1 MRASNQPSQSAK
13 QDQSASDTETSDYSS
28 DEDSDEE
35 EEVSPLPSQRP
46 EDSKAGVRYDT
57 IKALWESYRGGV
69 TADRIR
75 NGMTEFND
83 VVQTIKNRLKAD
95 SSALSDAMDRKKTG
109 ELPLLRSR
117 VNDQLDLLKVAL
129 KTALEYGHRDI
140 VGQ

>member
-1 MRASNQPSQSAK
+1 
-13 QDQSASDTETSDYSS
+13 
-28 DEDSDEE
+28 
-35 EEVSPLPSQRP
+35 
-46 EDSKAGVRYDT
+46 
-57 IKALWESYRGGV
+57 
-69 TADRIR
+69 
-75 NGMTEFND
+75 MTEFND